1 MSDREQKL
9 WPFKPRTSIAAAVL
23 ILFGLLLTLV
33 ILRVRLDWPSP
44 ESETAVLLGIVLL
57 SLLPILLVLV
67 DTMIER
73 GGVVEI
79 EVCRLAQTR
88 LSSIRNWKYRD

>member
-9 WPFKPRTSIAAAVL
+9 WPFEPRTSIVAAVL

-44 ESETAVLLGIVLL
+44 ESDRTVSEGHRRMHRQTAGHHAAGEGPDINPAGI
-57 SLLPILLVLV
+57 
-67 DTMIER
+67 
-73 GGVVEI
+73 
-79 EVCRLAQTR
+79 
-88 LSSIRNWKYRD
+88 

>member
-9 WPFKPRTSIAAAVL
+9 WPFKPRTSIVAAVL

-44 ESETAVLLGIVLL
+44 ESETAVLL
-57 SLLPILLVLV
+57 
-67 DTMIER
+67 
-73 GGVVEI
+73 
-79 EVCRLAQTR
+79 
-88 LSSIRNWKYRD
+88 RNMK